1 MQSQPKPKCLPLS
14 RSLKKL
20 GRVVGRGNR
29 ASIANTVLADPTLR
43 FAVLAKVVWLIRKEM
58 KTLCSLKIVSAY
70 RDTSFHSLLSFSWD
84 RLVADLALHAPIL
97 HTIVS
102 GCVPQRGDDSRCN
115 AVIGMVVTVLLK
127 SRNRSMC
134 AVQTVFSLILNEGH
148 TNKQVIT
155 GTHIIYYLLLAIVRS
170 FFFVSFDRCTTG
182 CRR

>member
-1 MQSQPKPKCLPLS
+1 MFTPLS
-14 RSLKKL
+14 R
-20 GRVVGRGNR
+20 GNQ

-58 KTLCSLKIVSAY
+58 KTLCSLNVVSAY
-70 RDTSFHSLLSFSWD
+70 RDTSFHSLLSLSWD
-84 RLVADLALHAPIL
+84 RLYIVADLALHAPIL

-102 GCVPQRGDDSRCN
+102 GCVPQRGDDSRRN
-115 AVIGMVVTVLLK
+115 AVIGMVITVLLK
-127 SRNRSMC
+127 SRNQSMC

-148 TNKQVIT
+148 TSKQVIT